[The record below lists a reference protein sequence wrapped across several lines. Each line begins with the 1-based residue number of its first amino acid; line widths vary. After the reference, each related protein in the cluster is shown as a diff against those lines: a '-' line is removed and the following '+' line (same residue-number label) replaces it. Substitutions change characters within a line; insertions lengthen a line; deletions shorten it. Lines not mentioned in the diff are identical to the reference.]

1 MILRENV
8 THFLIFFRYNA
19 NKATEDA
26 IREHNARM
34 KPIWDAEKAAAKAKS
49 DREGLLYLAKETG
62 VKVSF
67 FKPLISRKILII
79 YFFVTAP
86 TWFLNTSRSLFIV
99 VAHFLQKKS
108 N

>member
-1 MILRENV
+1 
-8 THFLIFFRYNA
+8 
-19 NKATEDA
+19 
-26 IREHNARM
+26 M

-67 FKPLISRKILII
+67 FFKPLISRKILTI
-79 YFFVTAP
+79 YFFVTAS

-108 N
+108 NENQHQHRQKNEEINLI

>member
-1 MILRENV
+1 MLLEAIIKF
-8 THFLIFFRYNA
+8 TKYLIDFTWKRNSFPDFFRYNA

-67 FKPLISRKILII
+67 FKP
-79 YFFVTAP
+79 FDFT
-86 TWFLNTSRSLFIV
+86 
-99 VAHFLQKKS
+99 
-108 N
+108 